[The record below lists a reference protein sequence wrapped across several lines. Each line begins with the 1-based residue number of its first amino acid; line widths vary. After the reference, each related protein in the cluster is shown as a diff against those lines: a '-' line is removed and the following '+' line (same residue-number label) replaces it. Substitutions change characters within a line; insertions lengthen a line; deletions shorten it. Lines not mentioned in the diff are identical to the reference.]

1 MIVQCKNSATATVAD
16 TVLSAVVP
24 GSYGS
29 YCSFNLMD
37 GKVGSRWGG
46 MAESNM
52 KILQERG

>member
-1 MIVQCKNSATATVAD
+1 MIVQCKNSATATVVD

-37 GKVGSRWGG
+37 GKVGSR
-46 MAESNM
+46 
-52 KILQERG
+52 